1 MQGNWNYPTPIRFG
15 AGRVKEAGDAC
26 LELGMKKPLIVT
38 DADLA
43 ELPPVALTRQALES
57 AGLGYELFARVR
69 ANPDGEVVSEGVEAY
84 KAAGCDGVL
93 ALGGGSPLDAGKA
106 IALMVGQTRPLFD
119 FVDEGDNYKRVNTD
133 GVAPIVAIP
142 TTAGTGSEV
151 GRASIITNSTS
162 KLKLIIFHPL
172 MLPGRVIADP
182 ELTAGMPAK
191 LTAATG
197 MDALAHNLEAF
208 CAPTFHPMA
217 EGIALEGMR
226 LISEALETAYKDGS
240 NIEARSKMLASS
252 LMGSAAFQKGLG
264 AIHSLSH
271 PLGGKY
277 GTHHGLLNAVLMPY
291 VLEFNK
297 KALGQKW
304 QRMQQVL
311 GHDPLEWVL
320 GLRLRLG
327 IPNTLSEV
335 GIPEEAVELASAA
348 SQDPSASTNPVPLDD
363 ATHRQLLED
372 ALSGFLK
379 ARQLA

>member
-43 ELPPVALTRQALES
+43 ELPPVALTKQALES
-57 AGLGYELFARVR
+57 AGLSYELFARVR

-84 KAAGCDGVL
+84 KAGGCDGVL

-151 GRASIITNSTS
+151 GRASIITQSTS

-172 MLPGRVIADP
+172 MLPGKVIADP

-226 LISEALETAYKDGS
+226 LISESLETAYKDGS
-240 NIEARSKMLASS
+240 NIEARSKMLAAS

-304 QRMQQVL
+304 QRMQQIL
-311 GHDPLEWVL
+311 GADPLDWVL

-335 GIPEEAVELASAA
+335 GIPEEAVELAAAA

>member
-15 AGRVKEAGDAC
+15 VGRVAEAGQAC
-26 LELGMKKPLIVT
+26 LELAIKKPLIVT
-38 DADLA
+38 DADLLP
-43 ELPPVALTRQALES
+43 LPPMARTQQALEKS
-57 AGLGYELFARVR
+57 GLSFEVFSGVQ
-69 ANPDGEVVSEGVEAY
+69 ANPDEAVVAEGVEAY
-84 KAAGCDGVL
+84 RRGGCDGVL

-106 IALMVGQTRPLFD
+106 IALMVGQSRPLFD
-119 FVDEGDNYKRVNTD
+119 FVDEGDNYQRVKPE
-133 GVAPIVAIP
+133 GVAPVVAIP

-151 GRASIITNSTS
+151 GRASIITDSAS
-162 KLKLIIFHPL
+162 KLKLIIFHPR
-172 MLPGRVIADP
+172 MLPARVIADP
-182 ELTAGMPAK
+182 ELTSGMPAK

-217 EGIALEGMR
+217 EGIALEGIR
-226 LISEALETAYKDGS
+226 LVSEALETAYHNRNDL
-240 NIEARSKMLASS
+240 EARSKMLAAS
-252 LMGSAAFQKGLG
+252 LMGSTAFQKGLG

-271 PLGGKY
+271 PLGGRY

-297 KALGQKW
+297 KALDGKW

-311 GHDPLEWVL
+311 GRDPLEWVL
-320 GLRLRLG
+320 ALRQRLS
-327 IPNTLSEV
+327 IPNTLAEI
-335 GIPEEAVELASAA
+335 GIPEEAVELAGAA
-348 SQDPSASTNPVPLDD
+348 TRDPSASTNPVPLDD
-363 ATHRQLLED
+363 AAHRQLLED

>member
-43 ELPPVALTRQALES
+43 ELPPVAHTKQALES
-57 AGLGYELFARVR
+57 AGLSYELFARVR

-240 NIEARSKMLASS
+240 NIEARSKMLAAS

-311 GHDPLEWVL
+311 GEDPLEWVL
-320 GLRLRLG
+320 GLRLRLA

-335 GIPEEAVELASAA
+335 GIPEEAIELASAA

>member
-1 MQGNWNYPTPIRFG
+1 
-15 AGRVKEAGDAC
+15 
-26 LELGMKKPLIVT
+26 
-38 DADLA
+38 
-43 ELPPVALTRQALES
+43 
-57 AGLGYELFARVR
+57 VR

-84 KAAGCDGVL
+84 KSSGCDGVL

-119 FVDEGDNYKRVNTD
+119 FVDEGDNYKRVKTD
-133 GVAPIVAIP
+133 GVSPIVAIP

-226 LISEALETAYKDGS
+226 LISESLETAYKDGS
-240 NIEARSKMLASS
+240 NIKARSKMLAAS

-311 GHDPLEWVL
+311 GDDPLEWVL